1 VTEHPT
7 NDDVRAAWDENA
19 SHWDTRLAQPDSW
32 QQTIVFPAVEALLE
46 LAPGERVLEVA
57 CGNGLLAQRMAEA
70 GAGVLAT
77 DFSKEQMRFA
87 AERITDPKVTLAEAD
102 VTDRD
107 ALASLGDGFDAV
119 VCSMALMD
127 ISDIEPLADALPS
140 LLRPGGRFVFS
151 VSHPAFNNMSLV
163 RVSERRQWGNV
174 FADEH
179 SVRVSRY
186 AHGQVGKGVGIP
198 GQPAPQWYFDRP
210 LDGLL
215 QPFFRAGV
223 TMDALSEPVFPPEV
237 AERDGV
243 SPVWTEI
250 PPILAGRLRR
260 PTPSGGHRSDLQS

>member
-1 VTEHPT
+1 MIEPPT

-19 SHWDTRLAQPDSW
+19 SYWDARLVRPDSW
-32 QQTIVFPAVEALLE
+32 QQTIVFPAVLRLLD
-46 LAPGERVLEVA
+46 LAPGERVLEVG
-57 CGNGLLAQRMAEA
+57 CGNGLLAQRMADA
-70 GAGVLAT
+70 GADVLAT

-87 AERITDPKVTLAEAD
+87 AERNTDPKVTLAEAD
-102 VTDRD
+102 VTARD

-151 VSHPAFNNMSLV
+151 VTHPAFNNMSLV
-163 RVSERRQWGNV
+163 RVKERRVRGNV
-174 FADEH
+174 LVDEL

-186 AHGQVGKGVGIP
+186 ASGETGQGVGME

-210 LDGLL
+210 LAALLRPFFGAGFVMDGL
-215 QPFFRAGV
+215 A
-223 TMDALSEPVFPPEV
+223 EPVFEPET
-237 AERDGV
+237 AARHGYD
-243 SPVWTEI
+243 PVYTEI

-260 PTPSGGHRSDLQS
+260 PAPSGGHRSGPQA

>member
-1 VTEHPT
+1 MTEPPT

-19 SHWDTRLAQPDSW
+19 SYWDARLAQPDSW
-32 QQTIVFPAVEALLE
+32 QQTIVFPAVEALLD
-46 LAPGERVLEVA
+46 LAPGERVLEVG

-70 GAGVLAT
+70 GAEVLAT
-77 DFSKEQMRFA
+77 DFSAEQLRFA

-151 VSHPAFNNMSLV
+151 VTHPAFNNMSLV
-163 RVSERRQWGNV
+163 RVRERRVRGNV
-174 FADEH
+174 LVDEL

-186 AHGQVGKGVGIP
+186 ASGETGQGLGME

-210 LDGLL
+210 LDALLRPFLGAGL
-215 QPFFRAGV
+215 V
-223 TMDALSEPVFPPEV
+223 MDDLAEPVFEPET
-237 AERDGV
+237 AAQHDYD
-243 SPVWTEI
+243 PVYTEI
-250 PPILAGRLRR
+250 PPILVGRLRR
-260 PTPSGGHRSDLQS
+260 PATGSMD